1 MRMTTLLEFINKI
14 YFMYILGRLI
24 LNGYYYLPN
33 EKIKRIELEV
43 RQGYNSIY
51 MTLGKSL
58 LLSKPQYQHI

>member
-1 MRMTTLLEFINKI
+1 MTTLLEFINKI

-58 LLSKPQYQHI
+58 LSKPQYQHI